1 MARPEAR
8 LLAIGEVAE
17 QAGMSVSRIR
27 YYESCGV
34 LAEPERRS
42 GKRRYTPDVLT
53 QLQIIDA
60 AQRVGFSLE
69 EIRDLVWGRANPAH
83 ERLRRLAIRK
93 LPEIDDL
100 IARATAVRHLLDI
113 CSTCECETIAE
124 CRLLDEPL
132 KPPHEQPA
140 DTALKRRIARHP
152 STHAES

>member
-1 MARPEAR
+1 VARPEAR